1 MIYLVQCINGHSYNQ
16 DDRKRKAHSTPPT
29 KCRLCDSQMIRVW
42 TLDYDSLSAAL
53 RAGEEIHFKKETKG
67 KDDDAIRNPS

>member
-16 DDRKRKAHSTPPT
+16 DDRKRKTHSLAPT
-29 KCRLCDSQMIRVW
+29 KCRVCDSQMIRVW
-42 TLDYDSLSAAL
+42 ILDYDSLSAAL
-53 RAGEEIHFKKETKG
+53 RASEAEQKKG